1 MRGFRPS
8 YFQDPSEDFFEE
20 RELNKEENVQRY
32 SARARKGLPIFDD
45 EPVRSPMAGQIA
57 YYSDIS

>member
-8 YFQDPSEDFFEE
+8 YFHDPSEDLFEE
-20 RELNKEENVQRY
+20 YELNKEENVQRY

-45 EPVRSPMAGQIA
+45 ELLRSHMAGQIA